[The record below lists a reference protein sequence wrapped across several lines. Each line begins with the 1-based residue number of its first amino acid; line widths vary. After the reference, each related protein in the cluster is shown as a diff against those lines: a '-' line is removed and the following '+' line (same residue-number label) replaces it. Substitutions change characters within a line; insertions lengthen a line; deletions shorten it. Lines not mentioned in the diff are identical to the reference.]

1 MSYPSNDGGKKMN
14 NIYNCSDI
22 FCLNNSFCHEVFQA
36 MLFSLIIKSMINLI
50 KEDRRIIHGYKYK
63 HHIFK

>member
-1 MSYPSNDGGKKMN
+1 MH

-22 FCLNNSFCHEVFQA
+22 FWLNNSFCHTVFQV
-36 MLFSLIIKSMINLI
+36 MLFSLIIKSMINFI
-50 KEDRRIIHGYKYK
+50 KEDRRIIHGCKYK

>member
-1 MSYPSNDGGKKMN
+1 MN

-22 FCLNNSFCHEVFQA
+22 FCLNNSFCHEVFQV

-50 KEDRRIIHGYKYK
+50 KEDRRIIHGCKYK